1 MFGIASNT
9 LKGEIG
15 NIYLM
20 GDTFLRSYYSVYDA
34 ENGEIGLGIN
44 IHS

>member
-1 MFGIASNT
+1 MFGIAPNT
-9 LKGEIG
+9 LKGVIG

-20 GDTFLRSYYSVYDA
+20 GDTFLRSYYSVYDV
-34 ENGEIGLGIN
+34 ENAEIGLGIN

>member
-9 LKGEIG
+9 LQGVIG

-34 ENGEIGLGIN
+34 ENSEIGLGIN